1 MSKADEQVK
10 ALFDIVQKKKA
21 EVAKAEKPSW
31 ETNCVFHP
39 DPNSSQ
45 SLNIQALTKAKD
57 LVGILAFLLEK
68 QSAFDEANK
77 QLGTNVKFDWGGF
90 TVEQWRSDLKTR
102 IDKIDITTKR
112 KELEALEV
120 RLNALVSPEMRHQ
133 MELDE
138 IAALLG
144 SKS

>member
-39 DPNSSQ
+39 DPNSSA